1 VAPEVM
7 HADEQNLDDREA
19 VENELAL
26 SARELNRA

>member
-7 HADEQNLDDREA
+7 HVDEQNQDNGEA